1 LRREFEVDS
10 NLALEISRSRTLEE
24 GPLSTLAMI
33 VAVALVVP
41 LLGTLVVAAR
51 KAARPRALEDL
62 GPADDDGGSYRSHA
76 EASRRTEAERL

>member
-1 LRREFEVDS
+1 
-10 NLALEISRSRTLEE
+10 
-24 GPLSTLAMI
+24 MI

-62 GPADDDGGSYRSHA
+62 GPSDDDRLYRSHA